1 MAEFAL
7 MTHANITNERSSY
20 MTFNEHSM
28 ASIDSPIYGGHRSV
42 SSSPPAQYHRRTASH
57 GRSVVHPGRNS
68 SVESDVPVNQ
78 RAEGSNL
85 FIENNNNN
93 NNNQNI
99 STSAIANA
107 DTVPYTRPTTPK
119 NPMHEA
125 GGSDLSFENSSFEQS
140 NHHRLPSLQ
149 NEENNN
155 HPSSDNNTYF
165 PFDSSIESSISVP
178 RVEYGE
184 TDAESS
190 RKKVRKNTYNQLV
203 KKLNLFRCY
212 SKNQTSFHSSI
223 HI

>member
-20 MTFNEHSM
+20 MSFNEHSM

-93 NNNQNI
+93 NNNNQNI

-125 GGSDLSFENSSFEQS
+125 GGSDLSFENNSFEQS

-155 HPSSDNNTYF
+155 HPSSDNNAYF
-165 PFDSSIESSISVP
+165 PFDSSTESSISVP

-184 TDAESS
+184 TDAGSS
-190 RKKVRKNTYNQLV
+190 RKKVRIHV
-203 KKLNLFRCY
+203 I
-212 SKNQTSFHSSI
+212 SSSRS
-223 HI
+223 

>member
-125 GGSDLSFENSSFEQS
+125 GGSDLSFENNSFEQS